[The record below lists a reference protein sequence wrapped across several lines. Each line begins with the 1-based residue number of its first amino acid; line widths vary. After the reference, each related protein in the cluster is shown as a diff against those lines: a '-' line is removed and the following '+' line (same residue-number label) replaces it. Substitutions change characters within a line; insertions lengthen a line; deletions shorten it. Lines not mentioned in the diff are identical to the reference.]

1 MADTLAF
8 GIASNSLPTGYTGV
22 VNHFTSDY
30 NYEKTEKDFTGNP
43 PVVIETKKTA
53 EKWKQVMSVLAAF
66 SAKPDAQA
74 VVNMLGKTDVTVTIT
89 SLDPATPISESI
101 TGTLTKAT
109 HTGDKDNW
117 WEVSLQVEKIMTPT
131 A

>member
-8 GIASNSLPTGYTGV
+8 GIASNTLPTGYTGI
-22 VNHFTSDY
+22 VNRFTSDY
-30 NYEKTEKDFTGNP
+30 VYSKTEKEFTGNP

-53 EKWKQVMSVLAAF
+53 EKWTQVMSVLAAF
-66 SAKPDAQA
+66 STKPTAQG
-74 VVNMLGKTDVTVTIT
+74 VVDMLGAADVTITIT
-89 SLDPATPISESI
+89 SLDPATPIVESI

-109 HTGDKDNW
+109 HTGEKDNW

-131 A
+131 P